1 MADEHLSKVVDCSEQ
16 ELGLERYSVR
26 DLWLMRICLRMW
38 TAQTRRVL
46 SGCVNSWGGCG
57 RALSLRT
64 LKARTMLSY
73 RLVADEDLF

>member
-1 MADEHLSKVVDCSEQ
+1 MADEHVSKVMDCSEQ

-26 DLWLMRICLRMW
+26 DLWLMRNCPSFW
-38 TAQTRRVL
+38 TALTRRVL

-64 LKARTMLSY
+64 LKERTGFS
-73 RLVADEDLF
+73 